1 MRIDSTGNVGI
12 GTASLDANYKI
23 TTAGGGIKAVSN
35 IAGQPAGYFDNPSGY
50 ALVTGS
56 GNVGIGT
63 ATPGAKLHIRNNAN
77 GVGAMPAIMDN
88 LLIEDTTDA
97 GLVLSTSGINGTS
110 RIVFADHAG
119 SLNGMIFYENS
130 SNAMMF
136 NTSVLERMRITGAG
150 NVGIGMATPGQKL
163 SVAGTIESASGGFKF
178 PDGTTQ
184 TTSASLKT
192 YDSGWFAIADN
203 TTYSRTHGL
212 GTTKV
217 IIQVLTS
224 SSPDGSA
231 NTFGNFNAT
240 YDRGHTEYAD
250 YSGVNVSTL
259 TTSLVKIRANNLGG
273 YSPIKDENGTG
284 IVVAYARI
292 IMLALE

>member
-1 MRIDSTGNVGI
+1 MSFYNQVGSRIGYIQNTNNSDMIINQEQTQALRFATTGTERMRIDSTGNVGI

-150 NVGIGMATPGQKL
+150 NVGIGMATPGQKTL
-163 SVAGTIESASGGFKF
+163 C
-178 PDGTTQ
+178 
-184 TTSASLKT
+184 
-192 YDSGWFAIADN
+192 
-203 TTYSRTHGL
+203 SRYH
-212 GTTKV
+212 
-217 IIQVLTS
+217 
-224 SSPDGSA
+224 
-231 NTFGNFNAT
+231 
-240 YDRGHTEYAD
+240 
-250 YSGVNVSTL
+250 
-259 TTSLVKIRANNLGG
+259 
-273 YSPIKDENGTG
+273 
-284 IVVAYARI
+284 
-292 IMLALE
+292 